1 METQKGRRVTGNE
14 TVALLAEPTGC
25 VDRTY
30 FVFDSFIVETAR
42 FPGNKLT
49 RLFSGANPSL
59 AFLLPS
65 PIFNCLQGVRS
76 QILVPEC
83 VLLLDR
89 GCEMVA
95 GKGETMYLGDV
106 QRAPVLCSELRR
118 LNLILSGFGITARVS
133 AIQCC

>member
-1 METQKGRRVTGNE
+1 MTGNE

-59 AFLLPS
+59 VFFS
-65 PIFNCLQGVRS
+65 PPPFSTVYKELDLRFWCLS
-76 QILVPEC
+76 
-83 VLLLDR
+83 
-89 GCEMVA
+89 
-95 GKGETMYLGDV
+95 
-106 QRAPVLCSELRR
+106 
-118 LNLILSGFGITARVS
+118 VS
-133 AIQCC
+133 SS